1 MDKRELTALAAQV
14 LDYAK
19 QAGATD
25 AETEVTLS
33 HGLSLTVRMG
43 ELETVE
49 HSRDRGMGIT
59 AYVGKRKGNATTGD
73 LSPATLKEAAQK
85 AVTLAKY
92 AAEDPFSGLPDK
104 TSLATNFPE
113 LDLNHPWTLSA
124 EDATLLAKECEDA
137 AFAADSRINNS
148 DGGNVSTGHSGFI
161 YANTHGFAA
170 GYESTRHGLSA
181 SVLAE
186 DAHGNMQTSYWYDS
200 ARNHRDFM
208 SAQEIGT
215 LAGQRAA
222 ARLGARRLPTGKVP
236 VLFEAQL
243 AGSLIGSFVAAV
255 SGGALYRKTSF
266 LQEALNTQVFP
277 EWFEIEEDPFILR
290 ALGSMPFDE
299 EGVAP
304 RKRKIIE
311 RGVLKDYFLNTY
323 SARKLG
329 LHSTGNAGG
338 STNLRCTVGSK
349 SLSALMRDMGKG
361 LLVTDLMGQGVNA
374 ITGDYSRGA
383 AGFWVEG
390 GEIAYPVEEITIA
403 GNLIE
408 MYRNIASVGADV
420 DRRGGKHI
428 GSVLIS
434 EMAVAGE

>member
-14 LDYAK
+14 LDYAQ
-19 QAGATD
+19 QAGATE
-25 AETEVTLS
+25 AETELTLS

-49 HSRDRGMGIT
+49 HNRDRGMGIT
-59 AYVGKRKGNATTGD
+59 AYVGKRKGTATTGD
-73 LSPATLKEAAQK
+73 LSAAGLKDAAQK
-85 AVTLAKY
+85 AVSLARF
-92 AAEDPFSGLPDK
+92 AAEDEFAGLPDK
-104 TSLATNFPE
+104 AALATQFPE
-113 LDLNHPWTLSA
+113 LDLNHPWALSA
-124 EDATLLAKECEDA
+124 EAATLLAKECEDA
-137 AFAADSRINNS
+137 AFAADPRVNNS
-148 DGGNVSTGHSGFI
+148 DGGSVSTGHSGFI
-161 YANTHGFAA
+161 YANTHGFAQ
-170 GYESTRHGLSA
+170 GYESTRHGISA

-186 DAHGNMQTSYWYDS
+186 DAEGNMQTAYWYDS

-208 SAQEIGT
+208 SVAAIGK
-215 LAGQRAA
+215 LAGERAA

-243 AGSLIGSFVAAV
+243 AGSLISSFVGAI

-277 EWFEIEEDPFILR
+277 EWFDIEEDPFILR
-290 ALGSMPFDE
+290 GLGSMPFDE

-311 RGVLKDYFLNTY
+311 KGVLKDYFLGTY
-323 SARKLG
+323 AARKMG
-329 LHSTGNAGG
+329 LATTGSAGG
-338 STNLRCTVGSK
+338 STNLICTVGK
-349 SLSALMRDMGKG
+349 KTLPELMKEMGRG
-361 LLVTDLMGQGVNA
+361 LLVTDLMGQGVNG

-383 AGFWVEG
+383 AGFWIEG

-403 GNLIE
+403 GNLKD
-408 MYRNIASVGADV
+408 MYRNIAAVGADIE
-420 DRRGGKHI
+420 RRGSKRL

>member
-19 QAGATD
+19 QAGATEAD
-25 AETEVTLS
+25 TEITTS

-49 HSRDRGMGIT
+49 HNRDRGMGIT
-59 AYVGKRKGNATTGD
+59 AYVGKRKGTATTGD
-73 LSPATLKEAAQK
+73 LSAEGLKEAAQK
-85 AVTLAKY
+85 AVSLAKF
-92 AAEDPFSGLPDK
+92 AAEDPFAGLPDK
-104 TSLATNFPE
+104 AALATAFPE
-113 LDLNHPWTLSA
+113 LDLNHPWTISA

-137 AFAADSRINNS
+137 AFAADTRINNS
-148 DGGNVSTGHSGFI
+148 DGASVSTGHSGFI

-186 DAHGNMQTSYWYDS
+186 DADGNMQTSYWYDYARSHKDFLS
-200 ARNHRDFM
+200 A
-208 SAQEIGT
+208 AQIGK
-215 LAGQRAA
+215 LAGERAA
-222 ARLGARRLPTGKVP
+222 ARLGARRLPTGKIP
-236 VLFEAQL
+236 VIFEAQL
-243 AGSLIGSFVAAV
+243 ATGLIGSFVSAV
-255 SGGALYRKTSF
+255 SGGSLYRKTSF
-266 LQEALNTQVFP
+266 LQEALHTQVFP
-277 EWFEIEEDPFILR
+277 EWFNIEEDPYIVR

-311 RGVLKDYFLNTY
+311 NGVLKDYFLGSY
-323 SARKLG
+323 AARKLG
-329 LHSTGNAGG
+329 LATTGNAGG
-338 STNLRCTVGSK
+338 STNLLCSVGQK
-349 SLSALMRDMGKG
+349 TLPQLMRDMGRG
-361 LLVTDLMGQGVNA
+361 LLVTDLMGQGVNG

-383 AGFWVEG
+383 AGFWIEG

-403 GNLIE
+403 GNLKD
-408 MYRNIASVGADV
+408 MYRAIAAVGSDV

>member
-19 QAGATD
+19 QAGATEAD
-25 AETEVTLS
+25 TEITTS

-49 HSRDRGMGIT
+49 HNRDRGMGIT
-59 AYVGKRKGNATTGD
+59 AYVGKRRGTATTGD
-73 LSPATLKEAAQK
+73 LSVAGLKEAAQK
-85 AVTLAKY
+85 AVSLAKY
-92 AAEDPFSGLPDK
+92 AAEDPFAGLPDQAA
-104 TSLATNFPE
+104 LATAFPD
-113 LDLNHPWTLSA
+113 LDLNHPWTISA
-124 EDATLLAKECEDA
+124 EEATLLAKECEDA
-137 AFAADSRINNS
+137 AFAADPRIHNS
-148 DGGNVSTGHSGFI
+148 DGGSVSTGHSGFV

-186 DAHGNMQTSYWYDS
+186 DAEGNMQTAYWYDS
-200 ARNHRDFM
+200 ARNHNDFM
-208 SAQEIGT
+208 SAHAIGK
-215 LAGQRAA
+215 LAGERAA

-236 VLFEAQL
+236 VIFEAQL
-243 AGSLIGSFVAAV
+243 ASSLIGAFVSAV
-255 SGGALYRKTSF
+255 SGGSLYRKTSF
-266 LQEALNTQVFP
+266 LQDALNTQIFP
-277 EWFEIEEDPFILR
+277 EWFNIEEDPFIRR

-311 RGVLKDYFLNTY
+311 NGVLKDYFLNTY

-329 LHSTGNAGG
+329 LVTTGNAGG
-338 STNLRCTVGSK
+338 STNLICSVGK
-349 SLSALMRDMGKG
+349 KNLTELMKEMGTG

-383 AGFWVEG
+383 AGFWIEG
-390 GEIAYPVEEITIA
+390 GKIAYPVEEITIA
-403 GNLIE
+403 GNLKE
-408 MYRNIASVGADV
+408 MYRAIAAVGSDV
-420 DRRGGKHI
+420 DRRGSKHL